1 MIPLKRLGQL
11 LAIAAAALWA
21 CFSCAPIGETP
32 SSPGQNPPAGSQ
44 PGGWSSTPIATA
56 PSGRNN
62 LQTRIEAA
70 IENVRNR
77 EMLTTHAFWTVF
89 HGLLGLGHSL
99 ELHDPES
106 GRTVNALDYIAS
118 GGEVRGMRFLQTK
131 DGLDVQIGPQ
141 YVGQGHQDQFIAEMI
156 QWDIDPHRRFVVN
169 GNNYTF
175 MDFVNCSKMRASVKA
190 SQELS
195 WAIIVIGDN
204 YGLDAKWTNGAGEQV
219 TLEDCIRY
227 ELNQSVE
234 QAACGG
240 THRLFGLTWVL
251 HRHLAH
257 GGAKTGLWKD
267 IAEKELKYQ
276 NLARKYQNPDGSLST
291 NFFRGPANA
300 SDQQAQIYATGHTV
314 EWLAFSLPDE
324 ELTAPWMQ
332 EAVNRLA
339 LMFMDIQDK
348 PMEGGALY
356 HATHGL
362 LIYYARVFDPKK
374 LGANE
379 PYVPLADGKCLGKR
393 R

>member
-1 MIPLKRLGQL
+1 MNRRNRLFQL
-11 LAIAAAALWA
+11 LAIGTVAICLPL
-21 CFSCAPIGETP
+21 SCAPVDSPSPSNPSTP
-32 SSPGQNPPAGSQ
+32 SASDSPVRTVSHTSVPD
-44 PGGWSSTPIATA
+44 
-56 PSGRNN
+56 SGRKN
-62 LQTRIEAA
+62 LQMRIENA
-70 IENVRNR
+70 IDMVRNR
-77 EMLTTHAFWTVF
+77 DMLTTHAFWTVF

-99 ELHDPES
+99 ELHDPET

-118 GGEVRGMRFLQTK
+118 GGVIRGMRFLPTK

-141 YVGQGHQDQFIAEMI
+141 YEGQGHQDQFIAEMI

-169 GNNYTF
+169 GTNYTF
-175 MDFVNCSKMRASVKA
+175 MDFVNCSKMRARVTA
-190 SQELS
+190 NQELS

-204 YGLDAKWTNGAGEQV
+204 YGLDAKWTNSAGESL
-219 TLEDCIRY
+219 TLEDCVHY
-227 ELNQSVE
+227 EVNQAVE
-234 QAACGG
+234 PAACGG

-251 HRHLAH
+251 HRHLAQ
-257 GGAKTGLWKD
+257 GGAKVGVWKD
-267 IAEKELKYQ
+267 IAEKESQYQ
-276 NLARKYQNPDGSLST
+276 KLARKYQNADGSFST

-300 SDQQAQIYATGHTV
+300 PDQQAQIYSTGHTV

-324 ELTAPWMQ
+324 ELQAPWMQ

-356 HATHGL
+356 HAVHGL

-374 LGANE
+374 LGPNE
-379 PYVPLADGKCLGKR
+379 PYVPLANGKCLGKR